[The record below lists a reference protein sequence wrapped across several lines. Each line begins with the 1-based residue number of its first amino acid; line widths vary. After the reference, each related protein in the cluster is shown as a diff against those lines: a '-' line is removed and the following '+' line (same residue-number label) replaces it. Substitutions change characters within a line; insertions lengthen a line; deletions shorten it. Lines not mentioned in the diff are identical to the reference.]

1 VIMMISSEDCFRI
14 WAPDGNPW
22 SAWAKPVLFASV
34 PGFVTDRPF
43 DVPPLDVPGLPVA
56 WHQTAVILDLR
67 GDESVR
73 LGLAFAGRGFRP
85 VPLYNGTEG
94 PDPVVKTDGLVSA
107 LGAGSEVLKTMRLA
121 KEARPVFLL
130 DANRRDADARGLEGR
145 YDNRWMVLP
154 QDFPSAGYLKS
165 QGISSCT
172 LIQRGPH
179 DPAQDLAHVLLRW
192 QQGGI
197 TIRSVEL
204 TTQRVIDPLIIT
216 PPSSFR
222 RAWYAAIALLGLRRS
237 NVGGF
242 GANVPEHQTRSGFY
256 G

>member
-1 VIMMISSEDCFRI
+1 MISSEDCYAI

-22 SAWAKPVLFASV
+22 SAWAKPVLFVSV
-34 PGFVTDRPF
+34 HGLATE
-43 DVPPLDVPGLPVA
+43 PPLDVPPFEVPGLPVT
-56 WHQTAVILDLR
+56 WNQTAIILDLR
-67 GDESVR
+67 GDESIR
-73 LGLAFAGRGFRP
+73 MGLAFAGRGFRP
-85 VPLYNGTEG
+85 VPLYNGTAG
-94 PDPVVKTDGLVSA
+94 QNPVVSTEALIAA
-107 LGAGSEVLKTMRLA
+107 LGAGSQVLKSIALA
-121 KEARPVFLL
+121 KDARPVFLL
-130 DANRRDADARGLEGR
+130 DANRRDPNPGSLEGR
-145 YDNRWMVLP
+145 YDNRWIVLP

-172 LIQRGPH
+172 LIQRGPQ
-179 DPAQDLAHVLLRW
+179 DPAEDLAHVLLRW

-197 TIRSVEL
+197 TIRSIEL
-204 TTQRVIDPLIIT
+204 TTGRVIEPLIIT

-222 RAWYAAIALLGLRRS
+222 RAWYATIALLGLRRS

>member
-1 VIMMISSEDCFRI
+1 MISSEDCYAI

-34 PGFVTDRPF
+34 PGLPTERPIEL
-43 DVPPLDVPGLPVA
+43 PPFDVPGLPVT
-56 WHQTAVILDLR
+56 WHQTAIILDLR

-73 LGLAFAGRGFRP
+73 VGLALAARGFRP
-85 VPLYNGTEG
+85 VPLFNGTTG
-94 PDPVVKTDGLVSA
+94 LNPVVATEDLVSA
-107 LGAGSEVLKTMRLA
+107 LGAGAAILKTLSLA
-121 KEARPVFLL
+121 AEARPAFLL
-130 DANRRDADARGLEGR
+130 DANRRDPSPGSLAGR
-145 YDNRWMVLP
+145 YDNRWIVLP

-179 DPAQDLAHVLLRW
+179 DPAEDLAHVLLRW
-192 QQGGI
+192 QQAGI

-204 TTQRVIDPLIIT
+204 QTRRVIEPLIIT

-242 GANVPEHQTRSGFY
+242 GANIPQHQSRSGFY